1 MSRSV
6 QLSEFNLQKESARL
20 VIRPLKME
28 DYQNWL
34 REFNARRPSQHAFDP
49 GKMDMSECTEEWFK
63 DLVYKHQNLAIS
75 DTAHVFGV
83 FHKADGTHIG
93 MVDFSTLARMNFQWA
108 RIGYT
113 IHNQYWRKGYGKEAV
128 SAALQIAFH
137 NLGFHRIEAHI
148 NLDNSPSTQLAQSV
162 GMVNEGVRKGFI
174 YENEKWTD
182 QLVYVVKADQYID

>member
-1 MSRSV
+1 M
-6 QLSEFNLQKESARL
+6 SEFNLQKESARL
-20 VIRPLKME
+20 VIRPLKTE

-34 REFNARRPSQHAFDP
+34 SEFNARLPSQHAYDP

-63 DLVYKHQNLAIS
+63 DLVHKHQNLAIS

-83 FHKADGTHIG
+83 FHKVDGTHIG

-128 SAALQIAFH
+128 SAALQVAFH
-137 NLGFHRIEAHI
+137 DLGFHRIEAHI
-148 NLDNSPSTQLAQSV
+148 NLDNRPSSQLAQSV
-162 GMVNEGVRKGFI
+162 GMEYEGVRKGFI

-182 QLVYVVKADQYID
+182 QLVYVVTAENDIE